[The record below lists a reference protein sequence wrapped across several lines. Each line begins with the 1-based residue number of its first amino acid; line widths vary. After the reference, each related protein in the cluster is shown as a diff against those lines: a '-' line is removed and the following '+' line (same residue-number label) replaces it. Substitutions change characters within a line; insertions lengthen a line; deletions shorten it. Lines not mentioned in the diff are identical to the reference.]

1 MPQAI
6 LLEDV
11 ESLGEKGAVVEVSNG
26 YLRNYLLPRK
36 LAEAATKGS
45 IEQAAKRREAAERE
59 AREAVDR
66 ARESAELLGRTVLTI
81 PQQAGDDG
89 RLFGSVTNQDIV
101 DAIRDARGIR
111 IDKRKVLLDDPI
123 KNVGTHMVTVEVA
136 DGVTATIKT
145 MVVAA

>member
-11 ESLGEKGAVVEVSNG
+11 ESLGEKGAIVDVSNG

-36 LAEAATKGS
+36 LAETATKGS
-45 IEQAAKRREAAERE
+45 IEVAAKRRETAERL

-66 ARESAELLGRTVLTI
+66 ARENAELLGKTVLTI

-89 RLFGSVTNQDIV
+89 RLFGSVTSQDIV
-101 DAIRDARGIR
+101 DAIRDARGIHV
-111 IDKRKVLLDDPI
+111 DKRKVLLDDPI
-123 KNVGTHMVTVEVA
+123 KSVGTHMVTVEVA
-136 DGVTATIKT
+136 EGVTATVKT